1 MLEEVELTTR
11 VAGLLPMAENSKKQ
25 AGKEWEIE
33 VADSEQRY
41 SWFDDVKGRFEFH
54 RTEDDKPRKL
64 SCVSINKVPMYLKDL
79 NRGAY
84 LPRVV
89 SFGLFHH
96 RMSQPLSEIELHK
109 VEAVNRSAERLPPNQ
124 QHARFL
130 VEKVQSLLPEITAN
144 YEGKAECEE
153 EILAW
158 LFTLDG
164 CFILETLRLLSDES
178 QRNLNGDSQ
187 WNLDPVFNRNRVRSI
202 QFDILTDLLLL
213 ENQVPIILL
222 LGLLEMENNCT
233 EEKARIELL
242 RMICDGIIA
251 LVHPFSY
258 SLQPKTGEQPTEHKE
273 REAKLKEALQLKYKN
288 MKEYNHILGF
298 FHDFIVNES
307 ESTHEGEKAGD
318 VHITLQEDRHHHYLR
333 DLHRHRTA
341 HKPKNESHYQYLM
354 ASATE
359 LHNNGMKFKSYERVP
374 SAMSLRFDKQKKTLF
389 LPVIWVSDAT
399 DLIFRNLM
407 AVDVCQEKE
416 LTIISEYVFLMNS
429 LIQSEEDVALL
440 RKKGIIQSSIGT
452 DEEASELFTGLC
464 KGVNFTFAD
473 EDKFMGLKVAVNEW
487 YKNRTLVRINDFM
500 QKNPKLVKIFTLFW
514 GVVLVLVAAAPS
526 SVQIIKQF

>member
-1 MLEEVELTTR
+1 
-11 VAGLLPMAENSKKQ
+11 MAAKSRKQ
-25 AGKEWEIE
+25 AVKEYEIE
-33 VADSEQRY
+33 VADSEQRF

-54 RTEDDKPRKL
+54 KPEDDNPDDKSGKL
-64 SCVSINKVPMYLKDL
+64 SSVSINKVPMYLKGL
-79 NRGAY
+79 NRDAY

-89 SFGLFHH
+89 CLGLFHH
-96 RMSQPLSEIELHK
+96 RMSQPLSEIELYK
-109 VEAVNRSAERLPPNQ
+109 VEAVNRSVKRLPPNQ

-130 VEKVQSLLPEITAN
+130 VEKVQSLLPEIRAN
-144 YEGKAECEE
+144 YEGKPVWEE

-178 QRNLNGDSQ
+178 QWNLNGDSQ

-222 LGLLEMENNCT
+222 LGLLEMEDKCT

-251 LVHPFSY
+251 LAHPFSY
-258 SLQPKTGEQPTEHKE
+258 HLQPKTGETEAEHKE

-288 MKEYNHILGF
+288 LKEYNHILGF
-298 FHDFIVNES
+298 FQDFIVHES
-307 ESTHEGEKAGD
+307 ESTHEGEKIENVRITVPGD
-318 VHITLQEDRHHHYLR
+318 HHHRRHHLL
-333 DLHRHRTA
+333 LHRHKTA
-341 HKPKNESHYQYLM
+341 HKLKKESHYHYLV

-359 LHNNGMKFKSYERVP
+359 LHNNGMKFNSYEGVP
-374 SAMSLRFDKQKKTLF
+374 SAKELRFEKQKKTLF

-407 AVDVCQEKE
+407 AVDICQEKE
-416 LTIISEYVFLMNS
+416 LTIISEYLFLMNS
-429 LIQSEEDVALL
+429 LIQSEKDLALDVAPLGL
-440 RKKGIIQSSIGT
+440 IRKRVTSSIV
-452 DEEASELFTGLC
+452 C
-464 KGVNFTFAD
+464 
-473 EDKFMGLKVAVNEW
+473 
-487 YKNRTLVRINDFM
+487 
-500 QKNPKLVKIFTLFW
+500 VKE
-514 GVVLVLVAAAPS
+514 
-526 SVQIIKQF
+526 